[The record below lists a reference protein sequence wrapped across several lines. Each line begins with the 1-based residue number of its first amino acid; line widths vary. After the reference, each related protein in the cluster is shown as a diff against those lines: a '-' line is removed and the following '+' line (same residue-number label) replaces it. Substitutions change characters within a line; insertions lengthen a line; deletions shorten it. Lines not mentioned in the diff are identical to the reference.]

1 MDFMSL
7 FTKSVVSRNESPAPK
22 DDIDKA
28 FDEDD
33 DDDDK
38 PPSRAPSPQPVPPP
52 ATSTEPTAP
61 DPEPVK
67 PPPEEPPPEDAAPA
81 AVPPRLIVIVRHT
94 RARRDATESH
104 EKISK
109 RGLRWLGR
117 RAGIIRISHDFYTYQ
132 RKYLRTFID
141 TVVSKAILYAQNARR
156 KIVAP
161 QDVCAALRFVGVQFY
176 G

>member
-7 FTKSVVSRNESPAPK
+7 FTKSVASRNESPAPK

-33 DDDDK
+33 DDDK
-38 PPSRAPSPQPVPPP
+38 HPSRAPSPQPVPPP
-52 ATSTEPTAP
+52 ATSTEPMAHENEPAQPPQTETV
-61 DPEPVK
+61 DP
-67 PPPEEPPPEDAAPA
+67 APA
-81 AVPPRLIVIVRHT
+81 AEPPRLIVIVRHT

-109 RGLRWLGR
+109 RGLRRLGR